1 MFNCSSVA
9 DIIKKKICLALGNT
23 ILDNTDYVNKNKKN
37 IRL

>member
-23 ILDNTDYVNKNKKN
+23 ILDNTDYVVNKNKK
-37 IRL
+37 I